1 MISLTDSEKKIL
13 EAYANNNMSLG
24 KTAKALFYHKNT
36 VLYHLK
42 CIREKY
48 GLNPNNFYDLCKL
61 FGYVKAEDVTD
72 INDGCKS
79 EDIVYCKDCE
89 YLMFSDCY
97 GECSQAHKGIVS
109 PDDSCGY
116 GKRKDNNDEGT

>member
-1 MISLTDSEKKIL
+1 MINLTDREKKIL

-24 KTAKALFYHKNT
+24 KTAKALYYHKNT

-42 CIREKY
+42 RIREKY
-48 GLNPNNFYDLCKL
+48 ELNPNNFYDLCKL
-61 FGYVKAEDVTD
+61 FGYVKVEDVTD

-79 EDIVYCKDCE
+79 EDVVYCKDCE
-89 YLMFSDCY
+89 YLTFSDCY
-97 GECSQAHKGIVS
+97 GECSQAYKGIVS

-116 GKRKDNNDEGT
+116 GKRKVKENG